1 VRVAVANTR
10 QSLTGSALDH
20 LVIPR
25 PGGFLDAAL
34 GFGVLAGDALGVDA
48 QKDVDTVAR
57 PLCDLGSGYARIDN
71 YLHFFNAAP
80 LRSAA
85 RRYPHGAARAALW
98 LEAPR
103 ARARQPDASTRLTR
117 GGSSPLPDS
126 PASAGTRRGRSASPA
141 AMQCRV
147 VKDQRGGSRKIVLSG
162 VSLAGRTRPL
172 VGRRQSVTIF
182 PATRGPVENSVCH
195 DHHQS

>member
-141 AMQCRV
+141 AMWRDGLRPPPTEPGRESPVLCSY
-147 VKDQRGGSRKIVLSG
+147 RGREPTVHVPCLG
-162 VSLAGRTRPL
+162 
-172 VGRRQSVTIF
+172 
-182 PATRGPVENSVCH
+182 
-195 DHHQS
+195 D